1 MHTKEIEILYVED
14 DPATREAIAEI
25 LKRRV
30 DRLFIA
36 VNGGEGLELFRR
48 HKPPIVVTDIKMPV
62 MDGLAMAREIKN
74 IEPATRIIITTA
86 YTDPDFLINSIGI
99 KVDSYVIKPVDSAML
114 ISAIDRCS
122 EIIRLEHKVKQQ
134 RRFSDVVMNTINDA
148 VYIIN
153 VKDMTITAAN
163 RIFLEHTGL
172 EEKNIIGRKCFEIT
186 HKRTTPCQA
195 PEDPCP
201 IQETLRTGNTKNY
214 EHIHYDVNGNKIYV
228 DVSTSPIRNDK
239 GEITHALH
247 VDRNITEK
255 KHLEEKLLHA
265 QKLEA
270 VGRLA
275 GGIAH
280 DFNNILTAVI
290 GYGSLI
296 RSNLSADDHNRRFIE
311 HVLSASEKAAS
322 LTRSLLIFSRKQLIN
337 LKPSSINDI
346 IRNIEKILNRLIG
359 EDIEMR
365 IEMSSENLMIMADS
379 GQIEQVFMNLA
390 TNARD
395 AMPNGG
401 FLKIR
406 TESIFISEQYIK
418 ERISPKPGAY
428 VCISVTDT
436 GTGMDEQTRLNIFEP
451 FFTTKEAGKGTGL
464 GLAVSYGIITQHG
477 GAINVYSEPGEGTI
491 FKIYLPLISSAEYVE
506 RSQEQPAVIFT
517 KGTETIL
524 LAEDN
529 IEVRELIK
537 TLLEGAGY
545 TVITAADGEDALEK
559 FKSNAK
565 NIDIIITDVVMP
577 KKNGKDVH
585 DEIKKLQPDI
595 KTLFM
600 SGYTDEIIHK
610 KGLFNSNINFI
621 SKPVIPDIFLKKVRE
636 ILNGNEAN
644 DDKERHL

>member
-1 MHTKEIEILYVED
+1 MHTKEIDILYVED
-14 DPATREAIAEI
+14 DPATRETIAEI
-25 LKRRV
+25 LNRRV

-36 VNGGEGLELFRR
+36 VNGSEGLELFLR
-48 HKPPIVVTDIKMPV
+48 HKPSIVVTDIKMPV
-62 MDGLAMAREIKN
+62 MDGLTMAKEIKN
-74 IEPATRIIITTA
+74 IEPATRIVITTA
-86 YTDPDFLINSIGI
+86 YTDPDYLINSIGI
-99 KVDSYVIKPVDSAML
+99 KVDGYVVKPVDSRML

-122 EIIRLEHKVKQQ
+122 EIIRLEHKVRQQ
-134 RRFSDVVMNTINDA
+134 RNFSDVVMNTINDA

-153 VKDMTITAAN
+153 AKDFSITAAN
-163 RIFLEHTGL
+163 RVFLENVGMQ
-172 EEKNIIGRKCFEIT
+172 EKDIIGRKCFEIT

-195 PEDPCP
+195 PDDPCP
-201 IQETLRTGNTKNY
+201 LLETLRTGNTKNC
-214 EHIHYDVNGNKIYV
+214 EHIHYDLKDNRIYV

-239 GEITHALH
+239 GEITHVLH

-296 RSNLSADDHNRRFIE
+296 RSNLSADDPNRRFIE

-322 LTRSLLIFSRKQLIN
+322 LTRSLLVFSRKQLIS
-337 LKPSSINDI
+337 LKPANVNDI

-359 EDIEMR
+359 EDIKME
-365 IEMSSENLMIMADS
+365 ISLSSEDLMVMADS
-379 GQIEQVFMNLA
+379 GQIEQVLMNLA

-395 AMPNGG
+395 AMPDGG
-401 FLKIR
+401 SLNIK
-406 TESIFISEQYIK
+406 TEKVVLNEQHIK
-418 ERISPKPGAY
+418 ERVSPKPGDYAR
-428 VCISVTDT
+428 ISVTDT
-436 GTGMDEQTRLNIFEP
+436 GTGMDEKTRMNIFEP

-477 GAINVYSEPGEGTI
+477 GAINVYSEPEEGSI
-491 FKIYLPLISSAEYVE
+491 FKIYLPLISSGQYVE
-506 RSQEQPAVIFT
+506 KPHEQPAIPLT

-537 TLLEGAGY
+537 TFLEGAGY
-545 TVITAADGEDALEK
+545 TVITAADGEDAVEK
-559 FKSNAK
+559 FKLNAK
-565 NIDIIITDVVMP
+565 NIDIIITDVIMP

-585 DEIKKLQPDI
+585 DEIKKLRPEI

-610 KGLFNSNINFI
+610 KGLFDSNINFM
-621 SKPVIPDIFLKKVRE
+621 SKPVIPDHLLMKVRE
-636 ILNGNEAN
+636 ILNRNEAH
-644 DDKERHL
+644 DDKEKHL